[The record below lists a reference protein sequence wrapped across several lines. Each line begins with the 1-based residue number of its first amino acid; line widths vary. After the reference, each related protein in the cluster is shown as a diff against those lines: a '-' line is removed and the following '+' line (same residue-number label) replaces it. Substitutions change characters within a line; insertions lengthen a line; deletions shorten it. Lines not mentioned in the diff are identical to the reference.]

1 MTQYAR
7 FHFACFVALL
17 AVLSAS
23 SAHAEG
29 ATPVA
34 TVKNLDADVRIDIL
48 SLKRTENNT
57 VTLQIE
63 LVNNGAGDGGITAS
77 NTRLVD
83 LIGRRRYDSGLEMEA
98 PCSAPNG
105 GKKQCWMM
113 FAAPPAAT
121 KSVNVQFHGSWP
133 LVSAPISE

>member
-1 MTQYAR
+1 MT
-7 FHFACFVALL
+7 HFAPFRSACFVALL
-17 AVLSAS
+17 AGLSG
-23 SAHAEG
+23 SAALADG
-29 ATPVA
+29 SAPVA

-83 LIGRRRYDSGLEMEA
+83 LIGRRRYDAGLEMAA
-98 PCSAPNG
+98 PCNAPNG

-121 KSVNVQFHGSWP
+121 KSINVQFYGDWP